1 MACLAEDTRP
11 TGVWGPCMLGQ
22 GPGSCVQVVCLAW
35 GSQGGS
41 LVQGGQER
49 RRWSPVRAW
58 GGGLGC
64 RAEGGT
70 IAVLSGWVPGGLDFM
85 IISHS

>member
-1 MACLAEDTRP
+1 MSGDPVC
-11 TGVWGPCMLGQ
+11 WGRALEAAFRLC
-22 GPGSCVQVVCLAW
+22 SLAW